1 MAMSIVQG
9 GPGFPCFLPVVYKYI
24 CTGEYLSNYVNDG
37 DVPDAGARQLLH
49 EVSALFIVALL
60 A

>member
-1 MAMSIVQG
+1 MAMSIVQD
-9 GPGFPCFLPVVYKYI
+9 GPGFPCFIPAVYKYI
-24 CTGEYLSNYVNDG
+24 YTGEYLNNYVNSS

-49 EVSALFIVALL
+49 EVCALFIVVLL